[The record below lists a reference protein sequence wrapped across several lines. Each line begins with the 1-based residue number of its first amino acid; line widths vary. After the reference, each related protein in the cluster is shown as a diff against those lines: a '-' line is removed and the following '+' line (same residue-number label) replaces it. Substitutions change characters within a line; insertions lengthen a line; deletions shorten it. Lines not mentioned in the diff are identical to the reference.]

1 MKEEGMMGCRELA
14 GAGNINASNVGN
26 AEGGGAIHLATEV
39 LRERPLCCNYSNHLL
54 GLIL

>member
-1 MKEEGMMGCRELA
+1 MMGCRELA